1 MFEILKEITMGSN
14 DIKFEFYKNPFIPPL
29 GLTIFL
35 PEIKNVIFNNPATI
49 VQWSD
54 GTKTVVKCQKGDTYS
69 KETGLAMAIL
79 KKVYGNRGRYNDI
92 ISKWVKE

>member
-1 MFEILKEITMGSN
+1 MFETMKEIMMGSN
-14 DIKFEFYKNPFIPPL
+14 DIKFDFYKNPFISPL